1 MAILECYRIVKDFA
15 GLRAVDNLDLKVE
28 EGDILGL
35 IGPNGSGKT
44 TLLNVITGLLK
55 PTAGDIMYK
64 GRLITGLEPHQ
75 IAAVGI
81 VRTFQITSIFPGLT
95 AEQNIIVASH
105 LRTNNNLSGAIFNT
119 RGYRQ
124 EEVKLSQKA
133 SEILI
138 FLGMEERKD
147 AIASSLSPAEQRGLE
162 VGIALAGEPELLLL
176 DEPAA
181 GLNPEECVRLIKM
194 IQSIQQRG
202 ITLVVVEHNMKV
214 IMNLCTR
221 VIVIDYGHKVAE
233 GSPEEIARN
242 DEVISIYLGREE
254 NA

>member
-1 MAILECYRIVKDFA
+1 MAILECCRIVKDFG
-15 GLRAVDNLDLKVE
+15 GLKALDNLDLKVE
-28 EGDILGL
+28 EGDVLGL

-64 GRLITGLEPHQ
+64 GRLITDLEPHQ
-75 IAAVGI
+75 IAATGI
-81 VRTFQITSIFPGLT
+81 VRTFQTTSIFSGLT
-95 AEQNIIVASH
+95 AKQNVIVASH
-105 LRTNNNLSGAIFNT
+105 LRTNNNISGAIFNT
-119 RGYRQ
+119 RGYRE

-133 SEILI
+133 NEILI

-162 VGIALAGEPELLLL
+162 VGIALAGEPELILL

-202 ITLVVVEHNMKV
+202 IMLVVVEHNMKV
-214 IMNLCTR
+214 IMNLCNR
-221 VIVIDYGHKVAE
+221 VVVIDYGHKVAE
-233 GSPEEIARN
+233 GNPEEIARN